1 MFCTNCGVELR
12 EADRFCSQCGKL
24 TGVGGEDDRRRR
36 LTTDGDGWRQ
46 RPGEDDSRGRL
57 TRDGLNSSV

>member
-1 MFCTNCGVELR
+1 M
-12 EADRFCSQCGKL
+12 
-24 TGVGGEDDRRRR
+24 GGEDDRRRR